1 MVSTLDADTVVI
13 DGHGFGARSRIGV
26 VPTTNVLTAVRHGRS
41 VPRSALGKSRS
52 ESHVLE
58 FRR

>member
-1 MVSTLDADTVVI
+1 VSATVSTADADALVI
-13 DGHGFGARSRIGV
+13 DG
-26 VPTTNVLTAVRHGRS
+26 LTAVRQE
-41 VPRSALGKSRS
+41 RSALGKSKS

>member
-1 MVSTLDADTVVI
+1 MVSTPDADTLVI
-13 DGHGFGARSRIGV
+13 DG
-26 VPTTNVLTAVRHGRS
+26 LTAVRRD
-41 VPRSALGKSRS
+41 RSALGKSGS

>member
-1 MVSTLDADTVVI
+1 MVSTLDADPLVI
-13 DGHGFGARSRIGV
+13 DG
-26 VPTTNVLTAVRHGRS
+26 LTAVRRE
-41 VPRSALGKSRS
+41 RSALGMSRS

>member
-1 MVSTLDADTVVI
+1 MVSTLDADTLVI
-13 DGHGFGARSRIGV
+13 DG
-26 VPTTNVLTAVRHGRS
+26 LTAVHRE
-41 VPRSALGKSRS
+41 RSALGKGTS

>member
-1 MVSTLDADTVVI
+1 MVSTLYADTLVI
-13 DGHGFGARSRIGV
+13 YERSGV
-26 VPTTNVLTAVRHGRS
+26 HRE
-41 VPRSALGKSRS
+41 RSALGKSTS

>member
-1 MVSTLDADTVVI
+1 VNRYHRDAAPRGERTPRAVSAMVSTLDADTLVI
-13 DGHGFGARSRIGV
+13 DG
-26 VPTTNVLTAVRHGRS
+26 LTAVRQE
-41 VPRSALGKSRS
+41 RSALGKSKS

>member
-1 MVSTLDADTVVI
+1 VSTLDADTLVI
-13 DGHGFGARSRIGV
+13 DGR
-26 VPTTNVLTAVRHGRS
+26 TAVHRE
-41 VPRSALGKSRS
+41 RSALGKSKS